1 MNRGGTNRI
10 MRSHVASCDQAVHST
25 NLRSVERRASTDQSR
40 FCDDDA
46 VKPQIVFAVDDDE
59 LTRESIRRLLST
71 RHFSVQVFVSA
82 LDFLERADV
91 ASGDCLITDIRMP
104 RMSGVELLKELA
116 LRGAALPTIVLTGYG
131 DVPLA
136 VAAMKAGALD
146 LLQKPFEASSLKSCV
161 ARALEHAGRE
171 REGHAQTQAARALV
185 KRLTDRERE
194 VFELLGSG
202 EANKIIARMLGIS
215 PRTVEVHRARIHEK
229 LQASCLADLVR
240 IARVAG
246 KQVSIAN

>member
-136 VAAMKAGALD
+136 VAAMKAGAVDFLS
-146 LLQKPFEASSLKSCV
+146 KPFREQDILESIQAALRREQTRHSEELAVSAYQASYRSLTQ
-161 ARALEHAGRE
+161 RE
-171 REGHAQTQAARALV
+171 REIMRLVVAGQINKQIAAAVGLSEVTV
-185 KRLTDRERE
+185 K
-194 VFELLGSG
+194 
-202 EANKIIARMLGIS
+202 I
-215 PRTVEVHRARIHEK
+215 HRAQVMHK
-229 LQASCLADLVR
+229 MGTPSLADLVR
-240 IARVAG
+240 AADKIEAFL
-246 KQVSIAN
+246 S